1 MKMKLK
7 WKAVK
12 ICDMV
17 NHVIWLL
24 RDRGKLWE
32 GQRRKSDSNSDSDR
46 DSNGDSEFWELRD
59 LWHLAC
65 LECIVSVLY
74 SVWFSVFSV

>member
-1 MKMKLK
+1 
-7 WKAVK
+7 
-12 ICDMV
+12 MV

-46 DSNGDSEFWELRD
+46 DSNGDSEF
-59 LWHLAC
+59 
-65 LECIVSVLY
+65 
-74 SVWFSVFSV
+74 